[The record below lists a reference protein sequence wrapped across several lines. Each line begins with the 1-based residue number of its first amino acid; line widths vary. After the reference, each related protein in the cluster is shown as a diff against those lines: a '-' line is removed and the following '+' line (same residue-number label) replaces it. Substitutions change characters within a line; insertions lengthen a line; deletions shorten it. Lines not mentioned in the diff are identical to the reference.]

1 MADDD
6 GGVSL
11 PPSVSDGDLPPDV
24 LSEEGSG
31 SDVCSPC
38 LALGTKCACK
48 NMCYEKVSLQAVRDF
63 REQHLNL
70 SEEDR
75 ARQVV
80 AAVSLQVCDQDGKV
94 KPGHTQWTFQGVH
107 VCRPFWEYAHA
118 VGHAGWTGR
127 TSACKWGTDG
137 PPARLPRLPD
147 EKSRHNDA
155 DACFLDLYQSLG
167 EPLAEVDPI
176 MS

>member
-6 GGVSL
+6 GVVSL

-24 LSEEGSG
+24 LSAEGSG
-31 SDVCSPC
+31 SEVCLPGP
-38 LALGTKCACK
+38 ALGATCACK

-80 AAVSLQVCDQDGKV
+80 AAVCLQVCDRDGKV
-94 KPGHTQWTFQGVH
+94 KPGRTQWTFQGVH

-118 VGHAGWTGR
+118 VGHARVDWVNKCLHMGGR
-127 TSACKWGTDG
+127 WA
-137 PPARLPRLPD
+137 A
-147 EKSRHNDA
+147 
-155 DACFLDLYQSLG
+155 
-167 EPLAEVDPI
+167 
-176 MS
+176 